1 MKSKNSRA
9 FSLLEIVI
17 AMLIIGL
24 VVAGLF
30 GLFVTSHGF
39 IGNAGRRLQAI
50 QYARRVAEN
59 LKVYVS
65 ASNTPPVN
73 AGTGPGAALD
83 GGIDKN
89 PVALL
94 GLPAIN
100 IPGATGTT
108 CTYSVIENADVNF
121 WSGGVE
127 IADGPTDLE
136 AVTVTVQWNEP

>member
-1 MKSKNSRA
+1 MIPKSSRA

-50 QYARRVAEN
+50 QYARRVAET

-65 ASNTPPVN
+65 ADPNTPAG
-73 AGTGPGAALD
+73 AGTVDGHALD
-83 GGIDKN
+83 EITLPLFHTPDL
-89 PVALL
+89 V
-94 GLPAIN
+94 GLPNTITTN
-100 IPGATGTT
+100 DGTVLT
-108 CTYSVIENADVNF
+108 CTYNVDEDVTV
-121 WSGGVE
+121 G
-127 IADGPTDLE
+127 ATTTTLE
-136 AVTVTVQWNEP
+136 AVAVRVRWTEP

>member
-1 MKSKNSRA
+1 MKPKSSRA

-50 QYARRVAEN
+50 QYARRVAET

-65 ASNTPPVN
+65 ASNTPPAPAA

-83 GGIDKN
+83 EIMHPASRTPD
-89 PVALL
+89 LI
-94 GLPAIN
+94 GLPNTITTN
-100 IPGATGTT
+100 NGTVLT
-108 CTYSVIENADVNF
+108 CTYNVDEDVEVVP
-121 WSGGVE
+121 GT
-127 IADGPTDLE
+127 PTTLE
-136 AVTVTVQWNEP
+136 RATVTVSWTEP